1 MVSSDPAPI
10 GTLIG
15 QLASRYRWQRRFSR
29 RAIWKSWRELTG
41 NAISEHS
48 WPLKFRGNDILVIA
62 VSDSVWM
69 QQLSL
74 QKLTVLESLNRMLPP
89 ESRIRDMRFEIGD
102 IDEVRKNFM
111 PVSARHAADAKAMGK
126 NHSTELSHENTR
138 QVKKQA
144 EALTEPVRDREL
156 KKMLERV
163 YLKSRTKNR

>member
-1 MVSSDPAPI
+1 MASSDPAPI

-29 RAIWKSWRELTG
+29 MAIWKSWRELTG
-41 NAISEHS
+41 DAISEHS
-48 WPLKFRGNDILVIA
+48 WPLKFRENDILVIA

-89 ESRIRDMRFEIGD
+89 ESRIRDIRFEIGD

-111 PVSARHAADAKAMGK
+111 PVSARHMADSEAMGK
-126 NHSTELSHENTR
+126 IHSTEVSAEKDR
-138 QVKKQA
+138 QVKEQA
-144 EALTEPVRDREL
+144 QALTEPVQDREL
-156 KKMLERV
+156 KKMLEQIYR
-163 YLKSRTKNR
+163 KSRMKNR